1 MRKQRAKEVIFFAMG
16 AYQKTGSPRRKRT
29 FGLFAA
35 ALLALLLT
43 ACGDNPPASGEKVI
57 YMAYTTAWGSFNP
70 YYSASTTMYEL
81 SLYDKI
87 FDKLVFTDMAGAEIL
102 PRAADSWESAED
114 GYSAVFRLNEN
125 ARWSDGEP
133 ATAHDWV
140 FTVNLLADP
149 DSAFSTRVFTFELA
163 GTDENGVR
171 TDGETFGAEALDD
184 FTLKLTFKT
193 PTDPEDF
200 LLHYNR
206 KFLVLPEHL
215 LGDVKPSKILQA
227 DFWRNPVGS
236 GPCVYVSQI
245 MGSEMTL
252 APNPYYHL
260 NKGNWDKLVL
270 RVLDSASRLTVLM
283 SGEIDHIELGSSIS
297 PDDKPMAEA
306 NGLTVKDGLV
316 QGFFMEVLINERGIP
331 DQRIRQALHYA
342 VDKDA
347 IIEAAAKDIAYPAYG
362 YEMLNTDYYDP
373 SLAFPRDVEKAKA
386 LLQEAGY
393 DGRAYTFA
401 FASKREHIAVLLAQ
415 QWQQAGINVNMV
427 MVDVAT
433 MFSGLSSGAYD
444 LGLSGHSGS
453 AYSLWFE
460 SEFPADNTNAAY
472 VADPVRADY
481 VERISETIDK
491 TEKVA
496 LVKEYQRYLA
506 ERTWFVPLYFAGEY
520 WVQTSRVSGIR
531 DSASLMCNDNV
542 WEWNVKD

>member
-1 MRKQRAKEVIFFAMG
+1 MKPRKLFSLFFA
-16 AYQKTGSPRRKRT
+16 
-29 FGLFAA
+29 
-35 ALLALLLT
+35 LAIAFNLT
-43 ACGDNPPASGEKVI
+43 ACGGKPSGGEKVVNI
-57 YMAYTTAWGSFNP
+57 AFTTAWGGFNP
-70 YYSASTTMYEL
+70 YNSTSTTMYEL

-102 PRAADSWESAED
+102 PRAADTWESAD
-114 GYSAVFRLNEN
+114 NGYSAVFHLNPD

-133 ATAHDWV
+133 ATAQDWL

-149 DSAFSTRVFTFELA
+149 ASAFSTRVFTNILA

-171 TDGETFGAEALDD
+171 MDGETFGAEALDKTT
-184 FTLKLTFKT
+184 FKLTFKE

-215 LGDVKPSKILQA
+215 LGGVAPSEILGS

-252 APNPYYHL
+252 TPNPYYHRMT
-260 NKGNWDKLVL
+260 GDWDKIIL
-270 RVLDSASRLTVLM
+270 RVLDSSSRLTVLM
-283 SGEIDHIELGSSIS
+283 SGEIDHIILGSSIS

-306 NGLTVKDGLV
+306 NGLTVLDALT
-316 QGFFMEVLINERGIP
+316 QGFFMEVLINESNIP
-331 DQRIRQALHYA
+331 DERIRQALHFA
-342 VDKDA
+342 ADKDA
-347 IIEAAAKDIAYPAYG
+347 IAEAAGKDITYPAFG
-362 YEMLNTDYYDP
+362 YEMRNTDYYDA

-386 LLQEAGY
+386 LLKEAGY
-393 DGRAYTFA
+393 DGKAYKFA
-401 FASKREHIAVLLAQ
+401 FASKRQNIAALLAQ
-415 QWQQAGINVNMV
+415 QWKEAGINVNMEI
-427 MVDVAT
+427 VDVAT
-433 MFSGLSSGAYD
+433 MFSGLANGTYD

-460 SEFPADNTNAAY
+460 AEFPANNTNASFTP
-472 VADPVRADY
+472 DPTRNDY
-481 VERISETIDK
+481 VSRIAATIVRD
-491 TEKVA
+491 EKIA

-506 ERTWFVPLYFAGEY
+506 EKTWFIPLYFTGEY
-520 WVQTSRVSGIR
+520 WVESKRVSGIR

-542 WEWNVKD
+542 WEWRVNG